1 MLETDAPY
9 MAPEPNRGKRC
20 ESAFM
25 LDTARMLADIK
36 GMSLEETAEITTN
49 TAKIFNYLIFYPHLF

>member
-20 ESAFM
+20 ESSFM
-25 LDTARMLADIK
+25 LDTAKMLADIK
-36 GMSLEETAEITTN
+36 GVSLSEVADITTN
-49 TAKIFNYLIFYPHLF
+49 TAKRFFKL